1 MAIDVSAIQEA
12 FRRRAGQAPSTAGIP
27 GGAPT
32 ANAPT
37 PGNPLTVAPGASPAG
52 TAPQPPQSM
61 TEEPRKQLAQSQP
74 GEAEIILKA
83 LSKRLDKLG
92 EQGV

>member
-12 FRRRAGQAPSTAGIP
+12 FRRRAGAEPSTAGIP
-27 GGAPT
+27 GGAPA
-32 ANAPT
+32 ANAQT
-37 PGNPLTVAPGASPAG
+37 PGNPLTVAPGAAPAG
-52 TAPQPPQSM
+52 SAPQPAQSM

>member
-1 MAIDVSAIQEA
+1 MAIDVSAIQES

-27 GGAPT
+27 GGAPA

-37 PGNPLTVAPGASPAG
+37 PGNPLTTAPGAPAPG
-52 TAPQPPQSM
+52 SAPTPPGSM

-74 GEAEIILKA
+74 GEAQIILKA
-83 LSKRLDKLG
+83 LTKRLDKLG
-92 EQGV
+92 EQGL

>member
-1 MAIDVSAIQEA
+1 MDQNAIVALQEA
-12 FRRRAGQAPSTAGIP
+12 FRRRAGQAPSSAGI
-27 GGAPT
+27 GAPV

-37 PGNPLTVAPGASPAG
+37 PGNPLTVAPGAPAAG
-52 TAPQPPQSM
+52 SAPQPPQSM

-83 LSKRLDKLG
+83 LTKRLDKLG